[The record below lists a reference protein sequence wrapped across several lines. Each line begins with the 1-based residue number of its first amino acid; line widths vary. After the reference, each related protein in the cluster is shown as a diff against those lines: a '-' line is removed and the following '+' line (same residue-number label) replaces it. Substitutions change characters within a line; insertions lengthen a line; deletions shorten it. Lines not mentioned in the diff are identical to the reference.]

1 MNITLTEKTYAVL
14 INLFF
19 VTMAAYLGV
28 SAFYKGVTSGIDVAD
43 TPLSAKSSKSRQESV
58 PFRPLSDYS
67 VIEQRNLFKTGD
79 LVRVSSASSPEQ
91 TDISELK
98 ETELKLKLWGTV
110 SGEGEKTYAVI
121 EDQQKR
127 LQNLYRENDSIM
139 NATIKR
145 ILREKVVLTVN
156 GKDEVL
162 AMEKTGSGEFPAGNT
177 SLRAPAIP
185 GIAGMLTSESQQ
197 ISLNRQTISEA
208 MNDLNGLMN
217 QAKIRPHFRNGKPD
231 GLTISRIQG
240 DSIFARLGLRSGDI
254 ITSVDGQN
262 IESVDDAMK
271 FYNQL
276 KSSSNVTLQV
286 RRRGRPRQIEYTIE

>member
-1 MNITLTEKTYAVL
+1 MNITLTEKSYAVL
-14 INLFF
+14 INLLF
-19 VTMAAYLGV
+19 VTIAAYLGV
-28 SAFYKGVTSGIDVAD
+28 SAFYKSAISGIDVIQ
-43 TPLSAKSSKSRQESV
+43 TPLSAKSSKSWQESA
-58 PFRPLSDYS
+58 PFRPLSDYIA
-67 VIEQRNLFKTGD
+67 IEQRNLFKTGD
-79 LVRVSSASSPEQ
+79 IDKASTTPPPPQ
-91 TDISELK
+91 PDILELK

-127 LQNLYRENDSIM
+127 LQNLYRENDSVM
-139 NATIKR
+139 GATIKR

-162 AMEKTGSGEFPAGNT
+162 AMEKTGSGEFPAGKT
-177 SLRAPAIP
+177 FLRPPANPAIV
-185 GIAGMLTSESQQ
+185 GSLTTESQQ
-197 ISLNRQTISEA
+197 ISLSRQTINEA
-208 MNDLNGLMN
+208 MDDLSGLMN
-217 QAKIRPHFRNGKPD
+217 QAKIRPHFRNGRPD

-240 DSIFARLGLRSGDI
+240 DSIFTHLGLRSGDI

-262 IESVDDAMK
+262 IESVDDALK

-286 RRRGRPRQIEYTIE
+286 RRRGRPKQIEYTIE